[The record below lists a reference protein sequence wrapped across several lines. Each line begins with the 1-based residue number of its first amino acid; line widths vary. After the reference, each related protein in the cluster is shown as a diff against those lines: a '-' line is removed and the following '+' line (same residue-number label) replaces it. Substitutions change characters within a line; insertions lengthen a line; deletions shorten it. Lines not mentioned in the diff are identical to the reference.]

1 MKEPMAKTYKIWS
14 DDLGYPED
22 DAYEVTPLHD
32 WFDMED
38 TVHQLIESKYH
49 DWENPDGPFDMLA
62 CEFADGQKVGDVQKF
77 FVSVDWE
84 PSFYVSPKK

>member
-1 MKEPMAKTYKIWS
+1 MKTYKIWS

-22 DAYEVTPLHD
+22 DATVVKPLHD

-38 TVHQLIESKYH
+38 TVHQHVESRYS
-49 DWENPDGPFDMLA
+49 DWENPDGPFNISA
-62 CEFADGQKVGDVQKF
+62 CELDEKGEKVGDVQTY

-84 PSFYVSPKK
+84 PNFYISPKK